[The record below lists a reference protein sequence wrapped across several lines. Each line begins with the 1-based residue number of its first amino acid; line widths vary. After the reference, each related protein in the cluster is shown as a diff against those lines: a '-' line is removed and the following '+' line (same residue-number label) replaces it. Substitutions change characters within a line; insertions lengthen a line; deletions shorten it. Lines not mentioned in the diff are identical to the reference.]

1 MENTTSSYYVP
12 KIKEKRT
19 PTITKV
25 INGKKYRSADK
36 LRIYIQKKSKRP
48 VKREDNS
55 EYIKKLISLYKSVGI
70 ETEEEQKAMSCLL
83 YRFKRCNPYY
93 NMLVTVYLEDNSRR
107 DFFNACYMVYRS
119 NEVSDFKQM
128 YKDLQHQLELETAIT
143 RKQKAK
149 QVYKPLSLDEMR
161 ENGREKETERRH
173 KCRRKSN

>member
-1 MENTTSSYYVP
+1 MENNKPSYYVP

-19 PTITKV
+19 SVITKV
-25 INGKKYRSADK
+25 INGKKYRNADK
-36 LRIYIQKKSKRP
+36 LRVYTQKKSKRP
-48 VKREDNS
+48 IKKKDNS
-55 EYIKKLISLYKSVGI
+55 EYIKKLIGLYKSVGI

-93 NMLVTVYLEDNSRR
+93 NMLVTIYLEDNSRR

-128 YKDLQHQLELETAIT
+128 YKDLQYQLELETAIT

-161 ENGREKETERRH
+161 ENGREKETEGRNTRG
-173 KCRRKSN
+173 RKSN

>member
-1 MENTTSSYYVP
+1 MENNKPSYYVP

-19 PTITKV
+19 SVITKV
-25 INGKKYRSADK
+25 INGKKYRNADK
-36 LRIYIQKKSKRP
+36 LRVYTQKKSKRP
-48 VKREDNS
+48 IKKKDNS
-55 EYIKKLISLYKSVGI
+55 EYIKKLIGLYKSVGI

-93 NMLVTVYLEDNSRR
+93 NMLVTIYLEDNSRR

-128 YKDLQHQLELETAIT
+128 YKDLQYQLELETAIT

-161 ENGREKETERRH
+161 ENGREKETERWH
-173 KCRRKSN
+173 KCHRKSN